1 MNEKRFTIDFQRL
14 VRMLITLGTIV
25 GAYYIDREKT
35 EDEIAENKSQIS
47 MLERSCDSHSKTAR
61 VYTLDELTD
70 KFITRREY
78 ESAQSALRE
87 DMKYLRDKIDL
98 IFDKVSKAK

>member
-1 MNEKRFTIDFQRL
+1 MNEKRFTIDLQGL

-25 GAYYIDREKT
+25 GAYYIDRAKT
-35 EDEIAENKSQIS
+35 KDEIAENKSQIA
-47 MLERSCDSHSKTAR
+47 MLERSFDSHSKTSR

-87 DMKYLRDKIDL
+87 DVKYLRDKIDL
-98 IFDKVSKAK
+98 IFDKVSKSK

>member
-1 MNEKRFTIDFQRL
+1 MF
-14 VRMLITLGTIV
+14 ITLGTII

-35 EDEIAENKSQIS
+35 KDEIAENKSQIA
-47 MLERSCDSHSKTAR
+47 MLERSFDSHSKTAK
-61 VYTLDELTD
+61 VYTLDELSD

-78 ESAQSALRE
+78 ESTQSALRE

-98 IFDKVSKAK
+98 IFEKVSKAK